1 MQLKMPNKEQKMQT
15 KAPASPKKAP
25 KEMSGAPK
33 KVKTPVNDPRV
44 TYVYRKDAF
53 KKVKIA

>member
-1 MQLKMPNKEQKMQT
+1 MQT
-15 KAPASPKKAP
+15 KAAKSPKKAP

-33 KVKTPVNDPRV
+33 RVKTPQDDPRI

>member
-1 MQLKMPNKEQKMQT
+1 MQLKMPNKEHEMQT
-15 KAPASPKKAP
+15 KATKTAKKAP

-33 KVKTPVNDPRV
+33 KIKTPVNDPRV
-44 TYVYRKDAF
+44 SYVYRKDAF

>member
-1 MQLKMPNKEQKMQT
+1 MQLEMPNKEQKMQT
-15 KAPASPKKAP
+15 KATKKPKKAP

-33 KVKTPVNDPRV
+33 SVKTPQNEPRV

>member
-1 MQLKMPNKEQKMQT
+1 MQT
-15 KAPASPKKAP
+15 KATKSPKKAP

-33 KVKTPVNDPRV
+33 RVKTPQDDPRI

-53 KKVKIA
+53 KKVKLA